1 MCSISIVTDLSEHG
15 WFREQDC
22 LKVAWD
28 SPENLQKVQ
37 RTVDF
42 LTQGCQC
49 KTGCTTLR
57 CGCTKEDIRCGPS
70 CHCINCKNTKST
82 QKQSKGEQEIYQEVL
97 EEIKDLGEIS
107 DLETSDNEHEILD
120 DLNREIDCMM
130 EDIFGV
136 PF

>member
-1 MCSISIVTDLSEHG
+1 MCFEYILFCFVFFLFVSSFYLYPLSIRIIVMCSISIVTDLSEHG

-22 LKVAWD
+22 LKVVWD

-42 LTQGCQC
+42 LIQGCQC

-57 CGCTKEDIRCGPS
+57 CGCTKENIRCGPS

-82 QKQSKGEQEIYQEVL
+82 QKQSKGEQEIDQEVL
-97 EEIKDLGEIS
+97 EEIKDLY
-107 DLETSDNEHEILD
+107 
-120 DLNREIDCMM
+120 R
-130 EDIFGV
+130 
-136 PF
+136 